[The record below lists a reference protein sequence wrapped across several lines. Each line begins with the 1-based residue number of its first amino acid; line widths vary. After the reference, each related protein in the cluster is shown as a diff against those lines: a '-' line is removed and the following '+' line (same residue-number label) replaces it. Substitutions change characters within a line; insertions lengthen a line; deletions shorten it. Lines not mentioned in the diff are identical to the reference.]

1 MVLQKCQ
8 GTTCNRGE
16 FGLWPCKKSPE
27 CILSSIF
34 FPEDAPS
41 TSRPRNK
48 RFGQELSLFANHLG
62 RQNGDTL
69 EEFHGSP
76 GWRMV
81 VKKKF
86 LTDLGGSFS
95 WLGWLFLYI
104 YNYIYI
110 YCIYIYH
117 SMFLHI
123 NQKHIMFHP
132 FRDTLELWVFVPKP
146 RVTVK
151 HRSMG
156 VFGQELLE
164 TLRKLP
170 RLHSLDLAENGFQGA
185 AFLVRKT
192 LRGNQSWCNL
202 EILMDFA
209 TLCIVW
215 VGNWYPSW
223 N

>member
-81 VKKKF
+81 KKKF
-86 LTDLGGSFS
+86 LTDLGGSSS
-95 WLGWLFLYI
+95 WLGWLFI
-104 YNYIYI
+104 YNYNIYI
-110 YCIYIYH
+110 YIIYIYISQH
-117 SMFLHI
+117 VHTYQ
-123 NQKHIMFHP
+123 QKHLMFHP
-132 FRDTLELWVFVPKP
+132 PHLENFPWSSEFSFRSHVQSRWFTTDPWDFW
-146 RVTVK
+146 
-151 HRSMG
+151 S
-156 VFGQELLE
+156 
-164 TLRKLP
+164 
-170 RLHSLDLAENGFQGA
+170 GA
-185 AFLVRKT
+185 FR
-192 LRGNQSWCNL
+192 NL
-202 EILMDFA
+202 EKTSSTTQLGLGREWFSRCRIFFGWEIL
-209 TLCIVW
+209 TLKPGESNLMQFGW
-215 VGNWYPSW
+215 
-223 N
+223 

>member
-104 YNYIYI
+104 YILY
-110 YCIYIYH
+110 IYIYH

-123 NQKHIMFHP
+123 NKKHLMFHP
-132 FRDTLELWVFVPKP
+132 PFFRYPGALNFSTEIRNPKP
-146 RVTVK
+146 PK
-151 HRSMG
+151 SQWKKPIHG

-185 AFLVRKT
+185 VFWLGEKPS
-192 LRGNQSWCNL
+192 GESNL
-202 EILMDFA
+202 MQFG
-209 TLCIVW
+209 W
-215 VGNWYPSW
+215 
-223 N
+223 